1 MLLVGSF
8 FKKNSLKESFEKEK
22 NSEGVR
28 FLASS
33 ALGDIDEHCVST
45 DLKAFFNFVNGQFM
59 FSRINSSLMLKVR
72 PKWYLIGVWTL
83 QWPFDPRDNLIL
95 GNIKRP

>member
-8 FKKNSLKESFEKEK
+8 FKKNSLKESFEEEK

-45 DLKAFFNFVNGQFM
+45 DLKAFFNFVNRQFM
-59 FSRINSSLMLKVR
+59 FSRIIYPSCWK
-72 PKWYLIGVWTL
+72 
-83 QWPFDPRDNLIL
+83 FDPKGI
-95 GNIKRP
+95 